1 MEGTRII
8 NRDYEQE
15 TLRKLLE
22 KGGSHLVLLTG
33 RRRIGK
39 TYLLAG
45 MWPREQSFLYTA
57 SKTTGAIN
65 RYQLV
70 RELARWSG
78 EALYPEDYPTWRSLF
93 TQLLTVRAPEP
104 LVIILD
110 EFQYLAEE
118 EGGIGALASEL
129 NAVWERRRDARPLLL
144 ILSGSA
150 VGTME
155 ALAAGGAPLYGR
167 FDWQRRLGP
176 FGYHHAAEMA
186 PFKSLRD
193 RALAYGIFGGT
204 PRYLAAIDATSET
217 LAENVARLLL
227 SPTGEVRL
235 LTETAL
241 DQEDGLRDVGKYKAI
256 VRAVAAGSTARND
269 IAQRTGLANDTG
281 LRTKLDT
288 LIELGYLEVRQNFE
302 ASSNETLR
310 FSIADPAFRFK
321 GRFTDP
327 LSSMLERYP
336 AIEVWSEMVAPDI
349 DAYMGLEFERIAAQ
363 AYDRLCIQK
372 GWPMA
377 MGWGRWEG
385 VDRERKPA
393 EIDLLTRLQGGRM
406 LSGSVKWNASPVGA
420 RLHYQHL
427 ALLRRLSEAGKS
439 WAHDALREDACLLY
453 VSASGFDA
461 SFLEAVEGASQN
473 VMLLDLHAMYG
484 QLPAEG

>member
-1 MEGTRII
+1 MGEGRIV
-8 NRDYEQE
+8 NRDHEQE
-15 TLRKLLE
+15 TLRRLLSE
-22 KGGSHLVLLTG
+22 GGSHLVLLTG

-57 SKTTGAIN
+57 SKTTGALN
-65 RYQLV
+65 RHQLV
-70 RELARWSG
+70 LELARWSG
-78 EALYPEDYPTWRSLF
+78 ETLYPEDYPTWRALF
-93 TQLLTVRAPEP
+93 NQLLTLRAPEP

-129 NAVWERRRDARPLLL
+129 NAVWERRRDNRSLLL

-150 VGTME
+150 VSTME

-167 FDWQRRLGP
+167 FNWQRRLGP

-186 PFKSLRD
+186 PFENLRD

-204 PRYLAAIDATSET
+204 PRYLAAIHAQSET

-227 SPTGEVRL
+227 SPTGEVRQ

-256 VRAVAAGSTARND
+256 VRAVASGSTARND
-269 IAQRTGLANDTG
+269 IAQRTGLPYDAG
-281 LRTKLDT
+281 LRSKLDI

-302 ASSNETLR
+302 ARANEPLR
-310 FSIADPAFRFK
+310 YSIADPAFRFK

-336 AIEVWSEMVAPDI
+336 AMQVWTEMVAPDI
-349 DAYMGLEFERIAAQ
+349 DAYMGLEFERIATQ
-363 AYDRLCIQK
+363 AYDRLCLQK

-385 VDRERKPA
+385 VDRERKPV
-393 EIDLLTRLQGGRM
+393 EIDLLSRLPGGRM
-406 LSGSVKWNASPVGA
+406 LSGSVKWNASPVGEN
-420 RLHYQHL
+420 LHYQHL
-427 ALLRRLSEAGKS
+427 NSLRRLAEAGKS
-439 WAHDALREDACLLY
+439 WAHDALRDEACMVY
-453 VSASGFDA
+453 VSASGFDP
-461 SFLEAVEGASQN
+461 SFMEAVERAPYRI
-473 VMLLDLHAMYG
+473 VLLDLQTMYA
-484 QLPAEG
+484 P

>member
-1 MEGTRII
+1 MEGVRIV

-15 TLRKLLE
+15 TLHRLLAG
-22 KGGSHLVLLTG
+22 GGSHLVLLTG

-45 MWPREQSFLYTA
+45 MWPREVSFLYTA

-65 RYQLV
+65 RQQLV

-78 EALYPEDYPTWRSLF
+78 ESLYPEDYPTWRALF
-93 TQLLTVRAPEP
+93 HQLLTLRAPEP

-118 EGGIGALASEL
+118 EGGIGALSSEL

-186 PFKSLRD
+186 PFESLRD

-204 PRYLAAIDATSET
+204 PRYLAAIDAERET
-217 LAENVARLLL
+217 LAESVARLHL
-227 SPTGEVRL
+227 SPAGEVRL
-235 LTETAL
+235 LIETAL
-241 DQEDGLRDVGKYKAI
+241 HQEDGLRDVGKYKAI
-256 VRAVAAGSTARND
+256 VRTVATGSTARND
-269 IAQRTGLANDTG
+269 IAQRTGLPYDAG
-281 LRTKLDT
+281 LRSKLDT

-302 ASSNETLR
+302 ARANEPLR
-310 FSIADPAFRFK
+310 YSIADPAFRFK
-321 GRFTDP
+321 GHFTDP

-336 AIEVWSEMVAPDI
+336 AMQVWTEMVAPFI
-349 DAYMGLEFERIAAQ
+349 DAYMGLEFERIATQ
-363 AYDRLCIQK
+363 AYDRLCLHK

-385 VDRERKPA
+385 VDRERKA
-393 EIDLLTRLQGGRM
+393 VEIDLLSRLPGGRM
-406 LSGSVKWNASPVGA
+406 LSGSVKWNSSPAGES
-420 RLHYQHL
+420 LYFQHL
-427 ALLRRLSEAGKS
+427 ASLRRLAEAGKS
-439 WAHDALREDACLLY
+439 WAHDALRDDACLLY

-461 SFLEAVEGASQN
+461 SFMEAADKSPYRIF
-473 VMLLDLHAMYG
+473 LLDLHTMYA
-484 QLPAEG
+484 Q